1 VSTAD
6 ESGAE
11 PVLSVII
18 PVYNDPK
25 GIRMTLESV
34 VEQTYPAGS
43 YEVLAVDNGS
53 TDGTREVIRAFAGL
67 YENVHLFVH
76 DDVQGSYAARNEGI
90 EHARGEI
97 VSFIDAD
104 MTVDEDW
111 AESVVA
117 SHERHG
123 WDYMGAPVE
132 LYVEGEETLTAA
144 YDRALGGFPVEQ
156 YMREREFAGT
166 GSLSIRKGVFDSV
179 GVFDDRI
186 ISQGD
191 GEFGKRVA
199 EAGFVQHFE
208 PEITMYHA
216 ARTDLRAW
224 LRKQVR
230 IGRGAM
236 QKRAYYPERTEDA
249 ERTHPLHPR
258 KFLPPKPWDF
268 YRRLTAATEPTVR
281 ETVGLYAIDYASKL
295 ARTGGGIAEWIDQ
308 SREGESPRGRP

>member
-1 VSTAD
+1 M
-6 ESGAE
+6 
-11 PVLSVII
+11 I

-34 VEQTYPAGS
+34 TEQTYPAES

-53 TDGTREVIRAFAGL
+53 TDGTGEVIRAFASF
-67 YENVHLFVH
+67 YDNVHLLVE
-76 DDVQGSYAARNEGI
+76 DEVQGSYAARNEGI
-90 EHARGEI
+90 ERARGEI
-97 VSFIDAD
+97 VSFVDAD
-104 MTVDEDW
+104 MTVEEDW

-117 SHERHG
+117 SHDRHG

-132 LYVEGEETLTAA
+132 LYVEGGETLTAT
-144 YDRALGGFPVEQ
+144 YDRALGGFPVER
-156 YMREREFAGT
+156 YMRERQFTGT
-166 GSLSIRKGVFDSV
+166 GSLSIRREVFDAV
-179 GVFDDRI
+179 GTFDERI
-186 ISQGD
+186 VSQGD

-199 EAGFVQHFE
+199 EAGFVQQFE

-216 ARTDLRAW
+216 ARTDLSAW

-268 YRRLTAATEPTVR
+268 YRRLTASAEPTPR
-281 ETVGLYAIDYASKL
+281 EVAGLYVIDYASKL
-295 ARTGGGIAEWIDQ
+295 ARTWGGIAEWIDQ
-308 SREGESPRGRP
+308 SREGESPGGRP